1 MKLVLRTIATAVAV
15 AVAAYLVPGI
25 VVSGPTASAKL
36 LTLLAVAVVI
46 GLLNALVKPIVQGL
60 SGCLILL
67 TFGLFLL
74 VINAGMLM
82 LASLIAQNLGF
93 GFSVVG
99 FMPAV
104 IGSIIISIVSGV
116 MNGVLGTHRQD

>member
-1 MKLVLRTIATAVAV
+1 MKLVLRTLATAVAV

-25 VVSGPTASAKL
+25 SVSGPTASAKT
-36 LTLLAVAVVI
+36 LTLLVVAAVI
-46 GLLNALVKPIVQGL
+46 GLLNALVKPIVTGL
-60 SGCLILL
+60 TGCLIVV

-82 LASLIAQNLGF
+82 LASWIAEQLGF
-93 GFSVVG
+93 GFFVSG
-99 FMPAV
+99 FWPAV

-116 MNGVLGTHRQD
+116 MNGVLGTDHQD

>member
-60 SGCLILL
+60 TGCLILL